1 VVRVAIAFLGGT
13 CCLMLLDALPGA
25 WFTAS
30 LLVAGATL
38 AFACRGWA
46 PIAFAS
52 GFAWCWLVASDRLD
66 QRLDQTLEGTTI
78 GLKGVVASVPQRLAD
93 GVRFRLATDAA
104 DRLPPLVELTWYEPA
119 FVPRAAERLDVVA
132 RLRRPRGFANPGGMD
147 QEARMLR
154 EGIGATGY
162 VRSATRAG
170 RDLETDLRYPVLV
183 LRGAADAT
191 IRRVLGDRPATGI
204 VAGLAVGL
212 QDALSQDQWRAL
224 ARSGTSHLMAISGM
238 HIGMFAAV
246 AAWLA
251 AVVQRWRQRRGAL
264 GTRRDSAVLVGT
276 AAAYGYSLLAGWS
289 VPTQRTMIMIALV
302 ALALRSRRRLGPG
315 DALAAGAIVVLALD
329 PLAPLAPGFWLSFG
343 AVAAILLAA
352 AGLIGSPGLVA
363 GFARTQL
370 AVTLGLVPVLV
381 GSFGSVSLVSA
392 LVNVLAIPLYT
403 LVIVPVV
410 LIATALAAF
419 LPVVGAPAL
428 HAVAW
433 LIEAT
438 WPLIAAPAAW
448 PLATWGVAALPAP
461 LWIALVVGAG
471 AAIAPLPAA
480 GRVAGVLTV
489 LALCAWRPAPVEP
502 GAVRFALL
510 DVGQGLASVVETR
523 THVLVFDAG
532 PDFRSGTDTGVL
544 VVEPYLRNRAL
555 RRVDVLVGS
564 HDDADHVGGADSLAR
579 LAQVDHM
586 VASGRALDRLGRVE
600 SCRCGRRW
608 TWDGVRFEWLHPTVP
623 LLPKDN
629 DRSCVLLVRAGE
641 HTLLLTGDIERAAE
655 QQVLQRGRPVGV
667 DVLVVP
673 HHGSRSSSGPAFVAA
688 THPRWAL
695 VAAGYRNRWGF
706 PAPAVVERWA
716 SAGAQVLD
724 TASSG
729 AIELDLRPGRPAV
742 VSDEWRKSHRRP
754 WQDP

>member
-1 VVRVAIAFLGGT
+1 
-13 CCLMLLDALPGA
+13 
-25 WFTAS
+25 
-30 LLVAGATL
+30 
-38 AFACRGWA
+38 
-46 PIAFAS
+46 
-52 GFAWCWLVASDRLD
+52 
-66 QRLDQTLEGTTI
+66 
-78 GLKGVVASVPQRLAD
+78 
-93 GVRFRLATDAA
+93 
-104 DRLPPLVELTWYEPA
+104 
-119 FVPRAAERLDVVA
+119 
-132 RLRRPRGFANPGGMD
+132 
-147 QEARMLR
+147 
-154 EGIGATGY
+154 
-162 VRSATRAG
+162 
-170 RDLETDLRYPVLV
+170 
-183 LRGAADAT
+183 
-191 IRRVLGDRPATGI
+191 
-204 VAGLAVGL
+204 
-212 QDALSQDQWRAL
+212 L

-251 AVVQRWRQRRGAL
+251 AAVQRWRQRRGAL

-276 AAAYGYSLLAGWS
+276 AAAFGYSLLAGWS

-302 ALALRSRRRLGPG
+302 ALALRLRRRLGPG
-315 DALAAGAIVVLALD
+315 DALAAGAIAVLALD

-343 AVAAILLAA
+343 AVASILLATMGFA
-352 AGLIGSPGLVA
+352 GSPGLVA

-370 AVTLGLVPVLV
+370 AVTLGLVPVLI

-403 LVIVPVV
+403 LVIVPAV
-410 LIATALAAF
+410 LVATGLAAL
-419 LPVVGAPAL
+419 LPDAGAAAL

-461 LWIALVVGAG
+461 LWIALVAG
-471 AAIAPLPAA
+471 ATAAVAPLPVP
-480 GRVAGVLTV
+480 GRVAGGLIV
-489 LALCAWRPAPVEP
+489 LALCAWRPVPIDT

-544 VVEPYLRNRAL
+544 VVEPYLRSRAL
-555 RRVDVLVGS
+555 RRVDLLVGS

-579 LAQVDHM
+579 LTRVLHM
-586 VASGRALDRLGRVE
+586 AASGRALDRLGRVE
-600 SCRCGRRW
+600 SCRVGRRW
-608 TWDGVRFEWLHPTVP
+608 TWDGVRFEWLHPAMP
-623 LLPKDN
+623 LLPRDN

-641 HTLLLTGDIERAAE
+641 HSLLLTGDVEQLAE
-655 QQVLQRGRPVGV
+655 QQVLRTGLTGHP

-688 THPRWAL
+688 TQPRWAL
-695 VAAGYRNRWGF
+695 VSSGYHNRWGF
-706 PAPAVVERWA
+706 PAPVVVERWR
-716 SAGAQVLD
+716 SSGAQVLD

-729 AIELDLRPGRPAV
+729 AIELDMRPGRPLAAPI
-742 VSDEWRKSHRRP
+742 EWRKSHPRI
-754 WQDP
+754 WKDP